1 MSDQYDE
8 HEQSERVKQW
18 LAQNGSNL
26 VTGVLLVIA
35 IISGWQ
41 WWQGRNNQQ
50 AQEAGGQ
57 YHTFIQAVEKPDA
70 AKAIVLGEAIIANYA
85 DSDFAFLAALRLS
98 RIHADLGKFDLAGAA
113 LDKAAAVALNDQNR
127 ELVNIRKA
135 QLLFS
140 QGKTADAAKAANAI
154 KAVAYPASL
163 AELKG
168 DLAATTGNRTAA
180 AEFYRDALQKLSP
193 DAGSRGLLEMKLTDA
208 GGNADKTQEIR

>member
-18 LAQNGSNL
+18 LLKNGSNL
-26 VTGVLLVIA
+26 LTGILLIIA
-35 IISGWQ
+35 AISGWH
-41 WWQGRNNQQ
+41 WWQGRQAQQ
-50 AQEAGGQ
+50 SQEAGSQ
-57 YHTFIQAVEKPDA
+57 YHTFVQAINKPDH
-70 AKAIVLGEAIIANYA
+70 AKALVLGEAIIANYA

-98 RIHADLGKFDLAGAA
+98 RIHAELGKYDLAAGA

-127 ELVNIRKA
+127 ELVKIRKA

-140 QGKTADAAKAANAI
+140 QGKTVDAI

-168 DLAATTGNRTAA
+168 DLAMSSGKSEAA
-180 AEFYRDALQKLSP
+180 AEFYREALQQLSA
-193 DAGSRGLLEMKLTDA
+193 DSGSRGLIELKLTDA
-208 GGNADKTQEIR
+208 GGSADKPKEIR